1 MKKRLIALLVIVV
14 MLAAFVFTCVSC
26 STGIF
31 SKDDE
36 RDYYQV
42 IATVSY
48 GDLSKNIYKGQLATY
63 VNSYGSTY
71 QSNYG
76 MTVDQIVEYFYNT
89 LTRSALLTLYAKY
102 YVYEKA
108 QAGDPAY
115 AYIDTTKGIKA
126 LSDAEFV
133 SLQERVYSIDQTN
146 DDFMSSYES
155 ILSNLTTSEDEDEE
169 ETDEDAL
176 DPRTVRT
183 YDDEDTSA
191 YDADLKCTALAA
203 IYGVQYQN
211 YTYGQITEDFIK
223 NTLHEESVDAFLA
236 KLDVFNVISEK
247 IKAETDTSKKKDM
260 KSALKTLRENM
271 SKSYTSYEWFYED
284 NLNSCVVNDLKDGL
298 KKSESSTDAQI
309 NARYA
314 KLIVDNLSNVD
325 EDTYSS
331 AISGSTFM
339 PVNASQEYVG
349 VKSILLK
356 FSDEQSA
363 VLTALKSIYSANE
376 DLVAELRDDMA
387 LGNANAILE
396 TYLGADKNTGISV
409 NISNA
414 FYDEDEDKIEDAYT
428 DKDVNYAAVLYVMA
442 NSVANITTQIVNTY
456 KASEGY
462 QALTDAEKPV
472 AEAIVEYSARVEA
485 FTQWMYLVNDDSG
498 MFSNETYTI
507 TPDGKD
513 SNYVE
518 EYTVLARKLATQD
531 IGDYVS
537 SSYATAPDRFVKKAN
552 YTTGSAA
559 YYVDNQDLTIYREY
573 ATSTTTAV
581 DPIDAYVYT
590 VETVEGNTLSFI
602 INDYGIH
609 VIIVAEKYG
618 QSNFVAN
625 VINKIND
632 KGEVVTVDEAGY
644 AYTLNAIYD
653 RDTTIKYDFDYT
665 AVAADAQYQEGTK
678 YYLWDVDG
686 YELVKVTA
694 ETFDTS
700 KYTYYTR
707 EWNLQKVTCEYQTLK
722 GYLDDEIVNAMY
734 SDKYSTSQLALYL
747 DSDPSGRKATI
758 TKVDKVYEELIKAYE
773 S

>member
-31 SKDDE
+31 SKDEE

-42 IATVSY
+42 IATVTY
-48 GDLSKNIYKGQLATY
+48 GDLSKDIYKGQLATY

-71 QSNYG
+71 QSNYN
-76 MTVDQIVEYFYNT
+76 MTIDQIVEYFYNT

-102 YVYEKA
+102 YVYEQAKA
-108 QAGDPAY
+108 GVAEY
-115 AYIDTTKGIKA
+115 AYIDTTKNINE
-126 LSDAEFV
+126 LSDADFV

-155 ILSNLTTSEDEDEE
+155 ILSNLTKSEDEEEE

-183 YDDEDTSA
+183 YDEEDTSVF
-191 YDADLKCTALAA
+191 DKDLKCTALAA
-203 IYGVQYQN
+203 IYGIQYQN
-211 YTYGQITEDFIK
+211 YTYGDITEDFIK

-271 SKSYTSYEWFYED
+271 SKSYSSYDWFYED

-314 KLIVDNLSNVD
+314 KLIVDNLANVD

-339 PVNASQEYVG
+339 PVNASQSYVG

-376 DLVAELRDDMA
+376 DLVAQLRDDMA
-387 LGNANAILE
+387 LGNANATLE
-396 TYLGADKNTGISV
+396 TYLGADNNKGIKV

-414 FYDEDEDKIEDAYT
+414 FYDADEDKIEDAYT
-428 DKDVNYAAVLYVMA
+428 DKDVNYAVVLYVMA
-442 NSVANITTQIVNTY
+442 NSVANITNEIVTKYTDSDAY
-456 KASEGY
+456 KALSAQE
-462 QALTDAEKPV
+462 QQTAL
-472 AEAIVEYSARVEA
+472 AIVTYSAKVEA

-518 EYTVLARKLATQD
+518 EYTVLARKLAQQD
-531 IGDYVS
+531 IGSYVS
-537 SSYATAPDRFVKKAN
+537 NSYAGATDITKTVN
-552 YTTGSAA
+552 YTEGSAA
-559 YYVDNQDLTIYREY
+559 YIVENKTLRIYEED
-573 ATSTTTAV
+573 AQSTTTATEPLKAV
-581 DPIDAYVYT
+581 VYT
-590 VETVEGNTLSFI
+590 AVTEEGNALSFI
-602 INDYGIH
+602 VNDYGIH

-618 QSNFVAN
+618 ESNFVAD

-632 KGEVVTVDEAGY
+632 KGEVVAADEDGY
-644 AYTLNAIYD
+644 AYTLDAIYD
-653 RDTTIKYDFDYT
+653 RATKIKYDFDYT
-665 AVAADAQYQEGTK
+665 AVATDAQYQEGTK

-686 YELVKVTA
+686 YELANVTA
-694 ETFDTS
+694 ETFDPS

-707 EWNLQKVTCEYQTLK
+707 AWNLQKVTCEYQTLK

-758 TKVDKVYEELIKAYE
+758 TKVDKVYDGLIKEYN

>member
-31 SKDDE
+31 SKDEE

-42 IATVSY
+42 IATVTY
-48 GDLSKNIYKGQLATY
+48 GDLSKDIYKGQLATY
-63 VNSYGSTY
+63 VNSYGATY
-71 QSNYG
+71 QSNYN
-76 MTVDQIVEYFYNT
+76 MTIDQIVEYFYNT

-102 YVYEKA
+102 YVYEQAKA
-108 QAGDPAY
+108 GVAEY
-115 AYIDTTKGIKA
+115 AYIDTTKNINE
-126 LSDAEFV
+126 LSDADFV

-155 ILSNLTTSEDEDEE
+155 ILSNLTKSEDEEEE

-183 YDDEDTSA
+183 YDEEDTSVF
-191 YDADLKCTALAA
+191 DKDLKCTALAA
-203 IYGVQYQN
+203 IYGIQYQN
-211 YTYGQITEDFIK
+211 YTYGDITEDFIK
-223 NTLHEESVDAFLA
+223 NTLHEETVDAFLA

-271 SKSYTSYEWFYED
+271 SKSYTSYDWFYED

-314 KLIVDNLSNVD
+314 KLIVDNLANVD

-339 PVNASQEYVG
+339 PVNASQSYVG

-376 DLVAELRDDMA
+376 DLVAQLRDDMA
-387 LGNANAILE
+387 LGNANATLE
-396 TYLGADKNTGISV
+396 TYLGADNNKGIKV

-414 FYDEDEDKIEDAYT
+414 FYDADEDKIEDAYT
-428 DKDVNYAAVLYVMA
+428 DKDVNYAVVLYVMA
-442 NSVANITTQIVNTY
+442 NSVANITNEIVTKYTDSDAY
-456 KASEGY
+456 KALSAQE
-462 QALTDAEKPV
+462 QQTAL
-472 AEAIVEYSARVEA
+472 AIVTYSAKVEA

-518 EYTVLARKLATQD
+518 EYTVLARKLAQQD
-531 IGDYVS
+531 IGAYISD
-537 SSYATAPDRFVKKAN
+537 SYAGATDITKTVN
-552 YTTGSAA
+552 YTEGSAA
-559 YYVDNQDLTIYREY
+559 YIVENKTLRIYEED
-573 ATSTTTAV
+573 AQSTTTATEPLKAV
-581 DPIDAYVYT
+581 VYT
-590 VETVEGNTLSFI
+590 AVTEEGNALSFI
-602 INDYGIH
+602 VNDYGIH

-618 QSNFVAN
+618 ESNFVAD

-632 KGEVVTVDEAGY
+632 KGEVVTADEDGY
-644 AYTLNAIYD
+644 AYTLDAIYD
-653 RDTTIKYDFDYT
+653 RATKIKYDFDYT
-665 AVAADAQYQEGTK
+665 AVATDAQYQEGTK

-686 YELVKVTA
+686 YELANVTA
-694 ETFDTS
+694 ETFDPS

-707 EWNLQKVTCEYQTLK
+707 AWNLQKVTCEYQTLK

-758 TKVDKVYEELIKAYE
+758 TKVDKVYDGLIEEYN